1 MDYLPLQY
9 FLRHTRIIQLRWCFC
24 PWNHLSVQDVP
35 KMDLVNLW
43 YFRCRSPG
51 RTWSLLERWYFMSS
65 LVIIKTR
72 RIKNLIGCTNIKI
85 LEKIPREICFVKWHY
100 YILTMCCKKYQK
112 FRYATTITSF
122 RLLCLWFLIRK
133 AIWYLLNWRI
143 LNIHATYSYFFFQS
157 TKLRQPTEGRD
168 SCLKMKFPALKF
180 RQI

>member
-1 MDYLPLQY
+1 MDAHITRFLSKTHEMDHLPLQY

-100 YILTMCCKKYQK
+100 YLYIYWQCVVKNIKNSGM
-112 FRYATTITSF
+112 
-122 RLLCLWFLIRK
+122 LLPLQVFDF
-133 AIWYLLNWRI
+133 YVFGF
-143 LNIHATYSYFFFQS
+143 S
-157 TKLRQPTEGRD
+157 
-168 SCLKMKFPALKF
+168 
-180 RQI
+180 